1 MADGRGTLV
10 DAHVHVW
17 SADTRAYPFGPHD
30 GLEAPHETFDSSRLG
45 IAMDEAGVRGA
56 VAIQPRVYGY
66 DHAYLFDAYRC
77 LAPRLRVVPLL
88 NPFRPSGIEDME
100 ALSARQGVAG
110 FRVIALGREP
120 ADPLLGAPATR
131 LWARLAEVGLPVGF
145 LLDPGQ
151 LTVVEAVAMREPGLL
166 VVLDHLAGVD
176 PGAWT
181 AWGAALLRLSRLPNV
196 YVKISALGH
205 LSRRPFPFDDLHRP
219 VQELLYRYGPGRL
232 LWGSDWPHA
241 YGYGTYDESAR
252 SAVAVIGDLG
262 AEERDRIL
270 GGNAHLL
277 YGFPENV
284 L

>member
-1 MADGRGTLV
+1 MADGRGSLV

-17 SADTRAYPFGPHD
+17 SADTLAYPFGPHD
-30 GLEAPHETFDSSRLG
+30 GLEAPQETFDSSRLVT
-45 IAMDEAGVRGA
+45 AMDETGVRGA

-66 DHAYLFDAYRC
+66 DHAYLFDAHRR

-88 NPFRPSGIEDME
+88 NPVRPSGVEDME
-100 ALSARQGVAG
+100 ALAVRDGVAG

-120 ADPLLGAPATR
+120 ADPLLGAAASR

-151 LTVVEAVAMREPGLL
+151 LTVIEAVAMREPGLP

-176 PGAWT
+176 SGAWT

-205 LSRRPFPFDDLHRP
+205 LSRRPFPHDDLHRP
-219 VQELLYRYGPGRL
+219 VQELLHAFGPGHL

-252 SAVAVIGDLG
+252 SASAAIGNLG
-262 AEERDRIL
+262 SEERDRVL
-270 GGNAHLL
+270 GGTARLL
-277 YGFPENV
+277 YGFSDYA